1 MTAGR
6 PKRHSASF
14 RRVLVLV
21 YGTVILFALL
31 ITGIYTVV
39 SPQIFASNKISDLI
53 PKGQIIAGY
62 IESTLRG
69 ELSSTYLVPLI
80 GRSTSQWEATVWV
93 VDASG
98 DTLIRTQQIE
108 GRRVGRL
115 PAKLSESML
124 PQVLSGEV
132 ATHVGSMED
141 LTVSDGASHRKSAR
155 SSSVMNG
162 LSEGSAK
169 APETDSTEEV
179 MNGNLVVV
187 AVPITFMDEVIGAV
201 FMAQSMTEIM
211 GGMQAL
217 TNTLAL
223 SLLLVGLLMLPVVLF
238 FASRMVRPI
247 TRMRTVALTM
257 AGGDLTARAEDG
269 SNDEYGELGRALN
282 YLSSE
287 LGSTISSLQMERNR
301 LQSLIN
307 GLSEGIIA
315 VDAKGATTLINPAVY
330 GLLNLQSTD
339 DNVRAAAP
347 DVFAMFDQALSSAQ
361 AVKKTVWQGDV
372 ALHISVSPL
381 LLRSGEVTGC
391 VGIVS
396 DVTSAERLE
405 QTRRDYVANV
415 SHELRT
421 PLTAMRALIE
431 PLRDGLVKTE
441 EQRQQIYDVV
451 LRETMRLSR
460 LVNDMLELS
469 RLQSGTASLSRS
481 VFAPL
486 PLFNL
491 IHETYSAYAED
502 YQQTF
507 VYDVPEDLPSV
518 WGNPDR
524 TQQVLIVLLDNAFK
538 YTPEGGVVTLSACAE
553 GDVVRVRVRDTG
565 VGIPAADLPHVF
577 DRFYKVDKSHH
588 SKGTGL
594 GLAIA
599 YEIMKHLGEE
609 MSVTS
614 EPGQGSCFTFTLHI
628 AQGAAE
634 KTAELPKAP
643 A

>member
-1 MTAGR
+1 MM
-6 PKRHSASF
+6 KHSASF

-21 YGTVILFALL
+21 YGTVVVFALL

-39 SPQIFASNKISDLI
+39 SPQIFAGNKIDDLI

-69 ELSSTYLVPLI
+69 ELSSAYLVPLI

-93 VDASG
+93 VDENG
-98 DTLIRTQQIE
+98 DTLIRTQQID

-115 PAKLSESML
+115 PAKLSSSML

-132 ATHVGSMED
+132 ATHIGSMED
-141 LTVSDGASHRKSAR
+141 LSTTSTSRYRKSGSTNSAMSGLTAD
-155 SSSVMNG
+155 SSK
-162 LSEGSAK
+162 SA
-169 APETDSTEEV
+169 ETSDSTEEE
-179 MNGNLVVV
+179 MNGKLVVV
-187 AVPITFMDEVIGAV
+187 AVPITFMGDVIGAV

-211 GGMQAL
+211 DGMQAL
-217 TNTLAL
+217 NNTLAL
-223 SLLLVGLLMLPVVLF
+223 SLLVVALLLLPVVLF
-238 FASRMVRPI
+238 FASRMAKPI
-247 TRMRTVALTM
+247 ANMRAVALTM
-257 AGGDLTARAEDG
+257 AGGDLTARADDH
-269 SNDEYGELGRALN
+269 SSDEYGELGRALN

-287 LGSTISSLQMERNR
+287 LGSTISSLEMERNR

-315 VDAKGATTLINPAVY
+315 VDAQGAVTLMNPAVY
-330 GLLNLQSTD
+330 GLLSLSDRTAD
-339 DNVRAAAP
+339 VRAAAP
-347 DVFAMFDQALSSAQ
+347 DVFAMFSEALRSGNI
-361 AVKKTVWQGDV
+361 VKKTIWQGDI

-381 LLRSGEVTGC
+381 CLPGEEITGC

-421 PLTAMRALIE
+421 PLTAMRALME

-469 RLQSGTASLSRS
+469 RLQSGTASLQRS

-486 PLFNL
+486 PLLNI

-507 VYDVPEDLPSV
+507 IYDVPESLPDV
-518 WGNPDR
+518 TGNPDR
-524 TQQVLIVLLDNAFK
+524 TQQVLIALLDNAFK
-538 YTPEGGVVTLSACAE
+538 YTPEGGTVTLSAAVE
-553 GDVVRVRVRDTG
+553 GDVVRIRVRDTG
-565 VGIPAADLPHVF
+565 VGISKEDLPHVF

-588 SKGTGL
+588 GKGTGL

-614 EPGQGSCFTFTLHI
+614 ELNQGSCFTFTLHI
-628 AQGAAE
+628 AKSSGFP
-634 KTAELPKAP
+634 PKIA
-643 A
+643 

>member
-1 MTAGR
+1 MM
-6 PKRHSASF
+6 KHSASF

-21 YGTVILFALL
+21 YGTVVVFALL

-39 SPQIFASNKISDLI
+39 SPQIFAGNKIDDLI

-69 ELSSTYLVPLI
+69 DLSSAYLVPLI

-93 VDASG
+93 VDENG

-115 PAKLSESML
+115 PAKLSSSML

-132 ATHVGSMED
+132 ATHIGSMED
-141 LTVSDGASHRKSAR
+141 LSATSISRYRKSGSTSSAMSGLTSDNRKSA
-155 SSSVMNG
+155 
-162 LSEGSAK
+162 
-169 APETDSTEEV
+169 ETSDSTEEE
-179 MNGNLVVV
+179 MIGKLVVV
-187 AVPITFMDEVIGAV
+187 AVPITFMGDVIGAV

-211 GGMQAL
+211 DGMQAL
-217 TNTLAL
+217 NNTLAL
-223 SLLLVGLLMLPVVLF
+223 SLLVVALLLLPVVLF
-238 FASRMVRPI
+238 FASRMAKPI
-247 TRMRTVALTM
+247 ANMRAVALTM
-257 AGGDLTARAEDG
+257 AGGDLTARADDR
-269 SNDEYGELGRALN
+269 SSDEYGELGRALN
-282 YLSSE
+282 HLSSE
-287 LGSTISSLQMERNR
+287 LGSTISSLEMERNR

-315 VDAKGATTLINPAVY
+315 VDAQGSVTLLNPAVY
-330 GLLNLQSTD
+330 GLLSLSESTVD
-339 DNVRAAAP
+339 VRNAAP
-347 DVFAMFDQALSSAQ
+347 DVFAMFDEALRSGNV
-361 AVKKTVWQGDV
+361 VKKTIWQGDI

-381 LLRSGEVTGC
+381 CLPGEDITGC

-421 PLTAMRALIE
+421 PLTAMRALME

-469 RLQSGTASLSRS
+469 RLQSGTASLQRS

-486 PLFNL
+486 PLLNI

-507 VYDVPEDLPSV
+507 IYDVSESLPDV
-518 WGNPDR
+518 TGNPDR
-524 TQQVLIVLLDNAFK
+524 TQQVLIALLDNAFK
-538 YTPEGGVVTLSACAE
+538 YTPEGGTVTLSAAVE
-553 GDVVRVRVRDTG
+553 DNVVRIRVRDTG
-565 VGIPAADLPHVF
+565 VGISKEDLPHVF

-588 SKGTGL
+588 GKGTGL

-614 EPGQGSCFTFTLHI
+614 GLNQGSCFTFTLHI
-628 AQGAAE
+628 A
-634 KTAELPKAP
+634 K
-643 A
+643 

>member
-141 LTVSDGASHRKSAR
+141 LTVSDGASHRKSAW

-381 LLRSGEVTGC
+381 LLQSGEVTGC

-481 VFAPL
+481 VFAPI

-524 TQQVLIVLLDNAFK
+524 TQQVLIALLDNAFK

-553 GDVVRVRVRDTG
+553 GDAVRVRVRDTG

-628 AQGAAE
+628 AQGSSE

>member
-21 YGTVILFALL
+21 YGTVLLFALL

-155 SSSVMNG
+155 SSGVMNG

-347 DVFAMFDQALSSAQ
+347 DVFAMFDQALSSAR

-381 LLRSGEVTGC
+381 LLQSGEVTGC